1 MTTDRYCTVC
11 GHTGKPKTVTRGSFL
26 IEVSPTRHLDV
37 LWLALIVPGVIYS
50 LWRLTTRHKACAKC
64 GSTHIVP
71 TDSPRAL
78 REAA

>member
-26 IEVSPTRHLDV
+26 IEVV

-50 LWRLTTRHKACAKC
+50 LWRLTTRHKACERC

>member
-26 IEVSPTRHLDV
+26 IEVV

-50 LWRLTTRHKACAKC
+50 LWRLTTRHKCCAKC
-64 GSTHIVP
+64 GSTLIVP